1 MQAGGMRLAAYTL
14 VLLLLLTLLLLLL
27 PLLVRLPMRL

>member
-1 MQAGGMRLAAYTL
+1 MQAGGMRLVAYTL

-27 PLLVRLPMRL
+27 PLFVRLPMRL